1 MSSRDFQEILQPSKT
16 DFVSVEW
23 KIERGSTVKMG
34 DVIGILRY
42 KDQRSEML
50 VELLGEVSEISEKEL
65 KAEISGKV

>member
-1 MSSRDFQEILQPSKT
+1 MSSRDFQEILQPAKT

-23 KIERGSTVKMG
+23 NIELGSTVKMG

-50 VELLGEVSEISEKEL
+50 VELLGEVSEISEK
-65 KAEISGKV
+65 